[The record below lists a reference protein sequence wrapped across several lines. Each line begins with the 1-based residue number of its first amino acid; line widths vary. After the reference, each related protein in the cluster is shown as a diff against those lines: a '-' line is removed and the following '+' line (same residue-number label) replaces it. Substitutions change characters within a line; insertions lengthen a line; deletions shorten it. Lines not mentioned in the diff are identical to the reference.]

1 MSAALS
7 VQDLVAGYGSTLVL
21 EGVSLELPRGGS
33 LAVLGR
39 NGAGKTT
46 LLRTLMGFT
55 TLRSGS
61 IWLDGKSLTE
71 LPVHRRV
78 HTGLGYVPQGRDIF
92 PSLTVHENL
101 AIAARPGG
109 FSLGAMY
116 ELFPSLAERR
126 RSTGNRLSGGEQQ
139 MLAIARAL
147 VGGPR
152 VLLLD
157 EPLEGLAPIIVETLL
172 ERLRALRERL
182 SIILVEQKVDLALA
196 FADTAVV
203 LERGKVVFN
212 GPSAQ
217 LAADEAAQGRWLG
230 VSVQ

>member
-1 MSAALS
+1 MSAALL
-7 VQDLVAGYGSTLVL
+7 VKDLVAGYGATLVL
-21 EGVSLELPRGGS
+21 EGVSLEVPRGGS
-33 LAVLGR
+33 VAILGR

-46 LLRTLMGFT
+46 LLRTLMGYT
-55 TLRSGS
+55 TRRSGS
-61 IWLDGKSLTE
+61 AWLDGKSITE

-78 HTGLGYVPQGRDIF
+78 QAGLGYVPQGRDIF

-101 AIAARPGG
+101 AVAARPGG
-109 FSLGAMY
+109 FPLDAMY

-157 EPLEGLAPIIVETLL
+157 EPLEGLAPIIVETLFARL
-172 ERLRALRERL
+172 SELRAQL
-182 SIILVEQKVDLALA
+182 SIVLVEQKVDLALA
-196 FADTAVV
+196 FAESAVV
-203 LERGKVVFN
+203 LERGKVVFS
-212 GPSAQ
+212 GPSAE
-217 LAADEAAQGRWLG
+217 LAADEEAQGRWLG
-230 VSVQ
+230 VSVR